1 VGIKPSAYL
10 RPILAYSVLLGGLST
25 GCFSQAP
32 FPNLFL
38 LLLSVKDDHVDRV
51 LAMGTKQQSLLR
63 VLKASAVRFASSF
76 LVVGRQLRW
85 IAVSA
90 HRRP

>member
-1 VGIKPSAYL
+1 
-10 RPILAYSVLLGGLST
+10 
-25 GCFSQAP
+25 
-32 FPNLFL
+32 
-38 LLLSVKDDHVDRV
+38 VDRV